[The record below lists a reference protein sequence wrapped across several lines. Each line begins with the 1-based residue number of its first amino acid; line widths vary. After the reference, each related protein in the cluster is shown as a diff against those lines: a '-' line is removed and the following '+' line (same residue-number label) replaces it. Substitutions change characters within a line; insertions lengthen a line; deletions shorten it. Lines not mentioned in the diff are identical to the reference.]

1 MNKLIAVLFL
11 LILHGCAFL
20 PGRALPPP
28 DPPLTLLVGP
38 VTLEAPVTSP
48 SDLYTFHE
56 RPSPESEHQLLAQL
70 IEEVEVTG
78 QRILTEQLARQPG
91 FIVVPFAD
99 ARRLQTNLQAASRS
113 LDAEALRLLGTE
125 AQADIVIAAHIV
137 DYGVVRWQYWVPGLI
152 LSMLA
157 ETLIVGAATGFNP
170 AFMAATAGS
179 ELLTDVPFWWGGAYI
194 AGWALRPVQVQVEAR
209 WVTGC
214 KQDAW
219 KEKALV
225 MLVPWKSLANYSP
238 EERRRKEVQLEVSLT
253 RAWTEIAENAG
264 HELRLAP
271 CGHEATPTPTPWPH

>member
-1 MNKLIAVLFL
+1 MNKLIAVLSL
-11 LILHGCAFL
+11 LVFPGCAFL
-20 PGRALPPP
+20 PGRTLPPP
-28 DPPLTLLVGP
+28 DPRLTLLVGP

-48 SDLYTFHE
+48 SDLYTFRE
-56 RPSPESEHQLLAQL
+56 RPAPESEPQLLAQL

-99 ARRLQTNLQAASRS
+99 ARRLQTNLQSASRS

-170 AFMAATAGS
+170 VLMAATAGS

-194 AGWALRPVQVQVEAR
+194 AGWALRPVQVQVEAL

-214 KQDAW
+214 KQDVR

-238 EERRRKEVQLEVSLT
+238 EERRRKEVQLEVNLT
-253 RAWTEIAENAG
+253 RALTEIAENVG

-271 CGHEATPTPTPWPH
+271 CDRQAPTTNS

>member
-1 MNKLIAVLFL
+1 MNKRFAALFL
-11 LILHGCAFL
+11 LILPSCAFL

-38 VTLEAPVTSP
+38 VTLDAPVTSP
-48 SDLYTFHE
+48 SDLYSFRE
-56 RPSPESEHQLLAQL
+56 PPSSETESQLLAQL
-70 IEEVEVTG
+70 VEEVEVTA

-99 ARRLQTNLQAASRS
+99 ARRLQTNLQSASRP
-113 LDAEALRLLGTE
+113 LDAESLRLLGKE

-170 AFMAATAGS
+170 VFMAATAGS

-214 KQDAW
+214 KQDVW
-219 KEKALV
+219 EEETLV
-225 MLVPWKSLANYSP
+225 ILVPWESLANYSP
-238 EERRRKEVQLEVSLT
+238 EERRRKEVQLEVNLT
-253 RAWTEIAENAG
+253 RALTEIAENAG
-264 HELRLAP
+264 QELRLTLCERQAP
-271 CGHEATPTPTPWPH
+271 TTNGEA

>member
-1 MNKLIAVLFL
+1 MNTIFAGLFL
-11 LILHGCAFL
+11 LIFPGCAFL
-20 PGRALPPP
+20 TGRALPPP

-48 SDLYTFHE
+48 SDLYTFRE
-56 RPSPESEHQLLAQL
+56 RPSPESEPQLLAQL

-99 ARRLQTNLQAASRS
+99 ARRLQTNLQSASRS
-113 LDAEALRLLGTE
+113 LDAEALRLLGKE

-194 AGWALRPVQVQVEAR
+194 AGWALRPVRVKVVALQAR
-209 WVTGC
+209 GC
-214 KQDAW
+214 EQETW
-219 KEKALV
+219 KEEALL
-225 MLVPWKSLANYSP
+225 MLVPGKTLDEYPA
-238 EERRRKEVQLEVSLT
+238 EERRRKEVQLTVNLT
-253 RAWTEIAENAG
+253 RALTEIAENAG
-264 HELRLAP
+264 HELRLTP
-271 CGHEATPTPTPWPH
+271 CDHQTPTTNGGA